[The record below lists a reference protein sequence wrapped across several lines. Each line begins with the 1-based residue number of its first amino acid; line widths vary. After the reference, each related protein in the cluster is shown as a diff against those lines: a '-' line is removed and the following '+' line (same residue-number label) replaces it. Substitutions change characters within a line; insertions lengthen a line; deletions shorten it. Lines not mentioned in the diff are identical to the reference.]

1 MVALDVQMEVIY
13 FNAKSNPS
21 DDPTRGVELRKAEI
35 PLPEWWAQLAEG
47 CFDAFD
53 AWLEEF
59 NLEDM
64 AVGGLP
70 PLDEL
75 RGLAKESFTTGNL
88 PTDSNPER
96 KVTDTRPEED
106 RSERGEE
113 LQRLQKST
121 GDEQKLQVIEDEMQR
136 LQDTEDAEQ
145 RLQITKD
152 EMQRLHDT
160 EDEEQRL
167 QITEDEMQ
175 RLQIR
180 EDEEDR
186 KLQEKEKAETE
197 IQGMPKEDETQ
208 ETKTE
213 DKRRKKDKENEEKKD
228 RKRKTGVRRG
238 WKLSPEAKAALAQFG
253 KDKFVLPEGAAF
265 PPEEAGFLDL
275 FSGERGVAKEAARL
289 GVWSLCFDIEHGAD
303 EDLGA
308 VTLRRQIEEMVRL
321 GCFMGAGGGASVWLE
336 NPASSWLF
344 WLPEWRRLLRK
355 WPQLG
360 YWTVDYC
367 RYGMAWRKR
376 TRIATS
382 TNLRGWKTLCTRD
395 HSHLVLRGRSSSAKK
410 KWTRIAQAYPR
421 GVARAIATGLSVSCG
436 VIEERDLDPAACA
449 RCSSRRIGEADH
461 PGARRRKFGERTG
474 LLSDVPLVEP
484 KTLGIQSKTWEGFYN
499 WLAGHLTP
507 DAMESVFK
515 LPNLLVLM
523 LEEYGNYMYK
533 EGHSLFMYRHLVV
546 FVQQHFLEA
555 KPLMSRPWGMVARWE
570 KIEPT
575 THRVPLPLIVF
586 KAMVGVSLGWGWTY
600 FTAILVLGFCGI
612 MRPSEPLNAKRRDL
626 VLPSDRLEPGSETV
640 FLQICKS
647 KTSRRGLGRVQ
658 HASIQDG
665 RYAALLEVIYRNH
678 DVEAKLN
685 PISHSAFRRR
695 WDAVVSAL
703 GIPLSVGLTP
713 GSVRGGGS
721 VAAFRKDGD
730 ISKLMWRMRIKHV
743 ETLQNYL
750 QEVIAC
756 TLVGTLSK
764 ETRVKIERSAEF
776 GDFLVDRCF
785 SAIATST

>member
-1 MVALDVQMEVIY
+1 
-13 FNAKSNPS
+13 
-21 DDPTRGVELRKAEI
+21 
-35 PLPEWWAQLAEG
+35 
-47 CFDAFD
+47 
-53 AWLEEF
+53 
-59 NLEDM
+59 
-64 AVGGLP
+64 
-70 PLDEL
+70 
-75 RGLAKESFTTGNL
+75 
-88 PTDSNPER
+88 
-96 KVTDTRPEED
+96 
-106 RSERGEE
+106 
-113 LQRLQKST
+113 
-121 GDEQKLQVIEDEMQR
+121 
-136 LQDTEDAEQ
+136 
-145 RLQITKD
+145 
-152 EMQRLHDT
+152 MQRLHDT

-197 IQGMPKEDETQ
+197 IQGTPKEDETQ

-321 GCFMGAGGGASVWLE
+321 GCFMGAGGGPVCSSFSTAVTPPVRSREWPKGKPNVSEKMKEKIAIGNDSALWCFKLLDLALSVGASVWLE

-367 RYGMAWRKR
+367 QYGMAWIKR

-410 KWTRIAQAYPR
+410 NWTRIAQAYPR
-421 GVARAIATGLSVSCG
+421 GVARAIATGLSMSCG

-461 PGARRRKFGERTG
+461 PGARSRKFGERTG
-474 LLSDVPLVEP
+474 LLSDVPLVEL

-555 KPLMSRPWGMVARWE
+555 KPLMLRPWGMVARWE

-575 THRVPLPLIVF
+575 THRVPLPLIAF

-647 KTSRRGLGRVQ
+647 KTSRRGLGP
-658 HASIQDG
+658 SPT
-665 RYAALLEVIYRNH
+665 LL
-678 DVEAKLN
+678 
-685 PISHSAFRRR
+685 S
-695 WDAVVSAL
+695 
-703 GIPLSVGLTP
+703 
-713 GSVRGGGS
+713 GGG
-721 VAAFRKDGD
+721 G
-730 ISKLMWRMRIKHV
+730 MP
-743 ETLQNYL
+743 
-750 QEVIAC
+750 
-756 TLVGTLSK
+756 
-764 ETRVKIERSAEF
+764 
-776 GDFLVDRCF
+776 
-785 SAIATST
+785 